1 MSSYIIN
8 GAVGAQQL
16 QSSVSVQGKGSWVV
30 QARYRGV
37 RGYIDAIVSGL
48 AAGTTYSVQPE
59 DGGPMATLTVDYIGS
74 TSSTESP
81 ITTEWQFV
89 TRASQVPITEHP
101 DIAAALDALQTTHG
115 SDGLKAFRG
124 LMDDPDYVPDSTTI
138 DDYIT
143 ADSDL
148 VMCLQLNW
156 RGTKNYYRPDPVLN
170 YVRRYQPGA
179 AFRPDLASVGTVYTN
194 AQLDT
199 LLTIPTDI
207 DTVMPSG
214 EWICE
219 EVDYGSAADGSKVA
233 TMSFRY
239 EAVWDAYLYTH
250 AP

>member
-1 MSSYIIN
+1 MSYIFT
-8 GAVGAQQL
+8 GSVGSQQL
-16 QSSVSVQGKGSWVV
+16 QSSVSVQGNGSWVV
-30 QARYRGV
+30 QARHRGI
-37 RGYIDAIVSGL
+37 RGYIDSLVSAL
-48 AAGTTYSVQPE
+48 PAGTTYSVQPE
-59 DGGPMATLTVDYIGS
+59 DGSPIATLTVDYIGS

-81 ITTEWQFV
+81 ITTEWQFT

-101 DIAAALDALQTTHG
+101 DIAAALDALETAHG
-115 SDGLKAFRG
+115 SDGLKEFRG
-124 LMDDPDYVPDSTTI
+124 LMDDPAYVPGSTTI

-170 YVRRYQPGA
+170 LQRRYQPQA
-179 AFRPDLASVGTVYTN
+179 NFRPDLASVGTVYTN

-199 LLTIPTDI
+199 LLAIPTDI
-207 DTVMPSG
+207 EDVMPDG

-219 EVDYGSAADGSKVA
+219 EVDYGSAADGSRVA

-239 EAVWDAYLYTH
+239 ESAWDAYLYTH
-250 AP
+250 AT